1 MYVWWNNKQRCIYQ
15 NKLETLDKKIDKV
28 GKEIESY
35 TLLKEDD
42 DKVDNVITKIIKF
55 VQSNS
60 NKILNGFD
68 KEVFDT
74 LVDYI
79 VVEGI
84 DEDGKKEQFM
94 IRFICK
100 TDFKNTNF
108 RAEEIEH
115 IVENNHIPSDKYLS
129 WLDFESDQHFFCF
142 DTTGIK
148 REMKLIMYVRARVE
162 VET

>member
-1 MYVWWNNKQRCIYQ
+1 MYVGWNNKQRYIYQ

-28 GKEIESY
+28 GKKIESY
-35 TLLKEDD
+35 TLLKKDD

-60 NKILNGFD
+60 NKILNDFD
-68 KEVFDT
+68 KEVFDA

-79 VVEGI
+79 VVGGF
-84 DEDGKKEQFM
+84 DEDGKKGQFM

-100 TDFKNTNF
+100 ADFKNTIF
-108 RAEEIEH
+108 RTEKIEH

-129 WLDFESDQHFFCF
+129 LLDFESDQHFFYF

-148 REMKLIMYVRARVE
+148 REMKLIKYVRVRVE
-162 VET
+162 VEI

>member
-1 MYVWWNNKQRCIYQ
+1 MYVGWNNKQRYIYQ

-35 TLLKEDD
+35 TLLKKDD

-60 NKILNGFD
+60 NKILNDFD
-68 KEVFDT
+68 KEVFDA

-79 VVEGI
+79 VVGAF
-84 DEDGKKEQFM
+84 DEDGKKDQFM

-100 TDFKNTNF
+100 TDFKNTIF
-108 RAEEIEH
+108 RTE
-115 IVENNHIPSDKYLS
+115 
-129 WLDFESDQHFFCF
+129 
-142 DTTGIK
+142 
-148 REMKLIMYVRARVE
+148 
-162 VET
+162 